1 MTFIP
6 HHKPSPSKELQ
17 IYRSIHPRMNLSA
30 SQKHKYDKL
39 NKGYQGEWKFYQLLD
54 ENPSTNRIALYDFL
68 LESNETEFQIDSLI
82 FHHNTIF
89 PLEIKNFEGD
99 FYFEENNWYVVNSKR
114 EIRNPLLQLQR
125 TEFLFKQV
133 LHNLHVKTEVKPY
146 LVFVNDAFTLYQSP
160 IGPPI
165 IYPTQLKRFIN
176 HVNTNSRPLTLQ
188 HKNLANKL
196 ISMHKEES
204 ANSRTPGYEYNQL
217 KKGIVCKNCYGF
229 LSPFTKVRLKCQQCN
244 SEENI
249 ETAVM
254 RAVDEFALLFPDRRI
269 TTGMIYEWCPV
280 VNNKERIRKI
290 LMKHM
295 TLIRNGRFSY
305 YIFPKKSLKNSLT
318 EAKT

>member
-39 NKGYQGEWKFYQLLD
+39 NKGYLGEWKFYQLLD
-54 ENPSTNRIALYDFL
+54 KNPAINRLALYDFL

-82 FHHNTIF
+82 FHQNTIF

-133 LHNLHVKTEVKPY
+133 LHNLHVKMEVKPY
-146 LVFVNDAFTLYQSP
+146 LVFVNEAFTLYQSP

-165 IYPTQLKRFIN
+165 IYPTQLKRFIK
-176 HVNTNSRPLTLQ
+176 HLNTNSRPLTMQ

-204 ANSRTPGYEYNQL
+204 ANSRTPEYEYNQL
-217 KKGIVCKNCYGF
+217 KKGIVCKKCDGF
-229 LSPFTKVRLKCQQCN
+229 LYQKATMRLQCQNCNREEKVE
-244 SEENI
+244 S
-249 ETAVM
+249 AVM
-254 RAVDEFALLFPDRRI
+254 RSVVEFHLLFPSIKI
-269 TTGMIYEWCPV
+269 TTSIIYEWCAG
-280 VNNKERIRKI
+280 II
-290 LMKHM
+290 LKRRVQDILLRNM
-295 TLIRNGRFSY
+295 TLIPNGRYSY
-305 YIFPKKSLKNSLT
+305 YVFN
-318 EAKT
+318 